1 MALVTS
7 KEMFAKAYDGGYAIG
22 AFNVNNMEIVQGITE
37 ACQEEHAP
45 VILQVSKGARAYANH
60 TYLVKLVEAA
70 VATCPDIPIVLH
82 LDHGPDFETCK
93 SCIDGGFTSVMIDA
107 SSKPFAENIEITRKV
122 VEYAHDHG
130 VVVEAELGTLAGI
143 EDDVKVADHAAS
155 YTRPEEVEEFVSKTG
170 CDSLAIAIGTSHG
183 AYKFKPGTKPQLRFD
198 ILEEVSRRLPGF
210 PIVLHGA
217 SSVVPH
223 YVELIN
229 ANGGQLK
236 DAIGVPEDQLR
247 QAAKM
252 AVCKINIDS
261 DLRLAMTAGVRQQL
275 MADPAGFD
283 PRGYL
288 KVGRQY
294 VKDLV
299 KDKIVNVL
307 GSDHKV

>member
-1 MALVTS
+1 MPMVNT
-7 KEMFAKAYDGGYAIG
+7 KEMFKKAYEGGYAIG
-22 AFNVNNMEIVQGITE
+22 AFNVNNMEIIQGITE
-37 ACQEEHAP
+37 AAQEVNSP
-45 VILQVSKGARAYANH
+45 LILQVSAGARKYAKPV
-60 TYLVKLVEAA
+60 YLRKLVEAA
-70 VATCPDIPIVLH
+70 IEDTGLPMALH
-82 LDHGPDFETCK
+82 LDHGEDFEICK
-93 SCIDGGFTSVMIDA
+93 ACIDGGFTSVMIDG
-107 SSKPFAENIEITRKV
+107 SKHSFQDNIALTRQV
-122 VEYAHDHG
+122 VEYAHAHG
-130 VVVEAELGTLAGI
+130 VVVEGELGRLAGI
-143 EDDVKVADHAAS
+143 EDDVNVSAADSS
-155 YTRPEEVEEFVSKTG
+155 YTDPDQVQEFVQATG
-170 CDSLAIAIGTSHG
+170 VDSLAIAIGTSHG

-217 SSVVPH
+217 SSVIPK

-275 MADPAGFD
+275 IADPAGFD

-299 KDKIVNVL
+299 KDKILHVL
-307 GSDHKV
+307 GSDNKV